1 MHIQQN
7 VWKNKNTVKLKEK
20 EEMRENNKTR
30 LFEIT
35 SYFIYDFSFL
45 SQISFEKIIN
55 VQTADSPTQ
64 M

>member
-1 MHIQQN
+1 
-7 VWKNKNTVKLKEK
+7 VKLKEK